1 MFCAASK
8 LRLVAKMPVV
18 FFAAT
23 INFNVAITV
32 TERRA
37 QCGAAVVRIHG
48 RWGTAL
54 RCLVAFCVPEEVVP
68 ATGSATQT
76 LSGVGPAL

>member
-1 MFCAASK
+1 MAFVSCFFAASK

-23 INFNVAITV
+23 MNVNVAITV

-48 RWGTAL
+48 RWGTTL
-54 RCLVAFCVPEEVVP
+54 RCLVAFCVH
-68 ATGSATQT
+68 
-76 LSGVGPAL
+76 